1 MEKGFEKFESQ
12 KENQL
17 NHAKQQANQIVNDAQ
32 RKADQIIA
40 DLRKM
45 RTQSASAVKEN
56 ELVDAKTK
64 LNKLEQPIN
73 LKKNKVLRRAK
84 NQKEFH
90 VDDDVLVKSYGQRG
104 VLLRKVDD
112 HHWEVQLGILK
123 MKMIRMILKRSKLM
137 ISLQRYTYI
146 YLSSAVH
153 HRDYQRVLIFGDKRR
168 KRP

>member
-1 MEKGFEKFESQ
+1 MIWKRALKKFESQ

-73 LKKNKVLRRAK
+73 LKRIR
-84 NQKEFH
+84 F
-90 VDDDVLVKSYGQRG
+90 YGGPRTKRNSTLMMMFWLNHT
-104 VLLRKVDD
+104 VS
-112 HHWEVQLGILK
+112 EVSCFG
-123 MKMIRMILKRSKLM
+123 KLM
-137 ISLQRYTYI
+137 TTIGKFSLE
-146 YLSSAVH
+146 
-153 HRDYQRVLIFGDKRR
+153 F
-168 KRP
+168 